1 VANGKRAVLEIYLPI
16 AEMTIDATWLIVLGL
31 VTGFLSGLFG
41 VGGAFL
47 LTPMLLFMGVP
58 ASVAVASQTVQIVAA
73 SVSGL
78 QAQWRR
84 GAIDLRMGGVLIAG
98 GFIGSTLGVQVF
110 AWLKRSDNIDVVVA
124 LAYVVLLATMGV
136 IMLVESGR
144 VLLRRQSGEIPQR
157 RLHEHY
163 WIHGLP
169 LKMRFPKSR
178 LYISALVPFVVS
190 VAVGIMSAIMG
201 VGGGFIMIPA
211 MIYLL
216 GMPTIVVVGT
226 SLVQVV
232 FVAANVALLQSW
244 QNHTVDIILAGLLIV
259 GAMAGTPLGS
269 RLASRLAGEQL
280 RGLMALLLVA
290 VALTL
295 LIGLVVT
302 PSNVFSLGDAGR
314 AP

>member
-1 VANGKRAVLEIYLPI
+1 
-16 AEMTIDATWLIVLGL
+16 VLGL